1 MKTRNPSQETPE
13 SARRELEVEPV
24 AVGDDASA
32 NPRAAVAGRA
42 APSAASASACC
53 SAAEK
58 ETCCDPPQKASC
70 CAPDASAC
78 GCT

>member
-1 MKTRNPSQETPE
+1 MKTGNPSQEAPE

-24 AVGDDASA
+24 VARDDTSA
-32 NPRAAVAGRA
+32 NPRAAFAGRA
-42 APSAASASACC
+42 APSAGSASACC

-58 ETCCDPPQKASC
+58 ETCCAPSQKASC
-70 CAPDASAC
+70 CAPDASSC